1 MANKNECC
9 EKNECCTNGGQFYN
23 LKYTHQQLT
32 DLLKKIENGEVL
44 TKEQYN
50 KLINEIGLNNIST
63 FDQDYYNLK
72 NRPYIPVRLG
82 DLFND
87 VGYDVK
93 QRVDSEFELL
103 RADLKRE
110 MDRIDSLKADLENID
125 IDDILKQIGAA
136 QSQADYLSSD
146 IRNLN
151 GVIFSFEQAIELM
164 QNKTAEISN
173 GFEALMNMQERDELR
188 LDNIGKTLEAHT
200 EDLQSLLDYYEIEK
214 NKLVDT
220 INAVKELQNAVDL
233 LEDYNG
239 TMNNIDIRVSIIE
252 EFLKA
257 LNPDEVDLEFLAGIS
272 EDLKQLQE
280 GHKEFQNFRDSIT
293 NQINNLSQEAFNK
306 ITTIEGDLKLLK
318 ESSSQINSLIAN
330 NTETLASHGR
340 DLQNLNDLL
349 ATLSNTSNN
358 HDLDIEALLESN
370 TNLSNKVNNLSQ
382 SIKTLVNKDSEHSLS
397 INGLLNDLSTT
408 QNKVL
413 ELDNAIKAGES
424 ELEQLKELL
433 GSLESGDITVLLGK
447 VEMNSREIEILN
459 QTLNKAQNDIVKVN
473 ERADALS
480 TEILDLSENMNTQ
493 YEQFSEELEN
503 LNSKINGLDGKFSV
517 TEANLL
523 TFQSRIT
530 ELENAAESFTTEDT
544 VIEIFKDLKLQSH
557 VQAGDGGNSTIV
569 VDLKLEDTL
578 LSSVNIPYNGMAE
591 SEVVNK
597 IARANYAITNY
608 SITIAAINEED
619 EEEN

>member
-1 MANKNECC
+1 MTNKNGCC
-9 EKNECCTNGGQFYN
+9 ANGGQFYN

-164 QNKTAEISN
+164 QNKTAEITN

-188 LDNIGKTLEAHT
+188 LDNIGKTLETHT

-220 INAVKELQNAVDL
+220 MNAVKELQDAVDL

-280 GHKEFQNFRDSIT
+280 GHKEFQNFRDNIT
-293 NQINNLSQEAFNK
+293 NQINTLSQETSSK
-306 ITTIEGDLKLLK
+306 ITAIEGDLILLK
-318 ESSSQINSLIAN
+318 ESSSQINNLIAN
-330 NTETLASHGR
+330 NTETLASHGK
-340 DLQNLNDLL
+340 DLQDLNDLIT
-349 ATLSNTSNN
+349 TLSNTSNN
-358 HDLDIEALLESN
+358 HDSDIEALLESN
-370 TNLSNKVNNLSQ
+370 TNLANKVNNLSQ
-382 SIKTLVNKDSEHSLS
+382 NIKALVNKDSEHSLV
-397 INGLLNDLSTT
+397 INDLLSDLSTT

-413 ELDNAIKAGES
+413 ELDNAIKAGEA
-424 ELEQLKELL
+424 EVEQLKELL
-433 GSLESGDITVLLGK
+433 GSLESGDIAVLLGK
-447 VEMNSREIEILN
+447 VEINSREIEILN
-459 QTLNKAQNDIVKVN
+459 QALNKAQNDIVKVN

-480 TEILDLSENMNTQ
+480 TEILDLSNNMNTQ

-503 LNSKINGLDGKFSV
+503 LNSKINSLDGKFSV

-557 VQAGDGGNSTIV
+557 VQPDDDGKPTIV

-578 LSSVNIPYNGMAE
+578 LSSVNIPYNSSGMAE

-597 IARANYAITNY
+597 IARTNYAITNY
-608 SITIAAINEED
+608 SITIAAINEEN
-619 EEEN
+619 EEES